1 MGRRAGCS
9 SVGLDGGKDKNLCT
23 ETRPMLKN
31 MKIGQRLSLGFGA
44 VLAMLVTVA
53 GVGYWTLSATAKT
66 TLHILEV
73 DWPLVDATQR
83 VRSESLKLRQYE
95 KDLFLNIG
103 DSEKEAHY
111 LGLWTDNQK
120 QVHAAL
126 ADVERLATLEG
137 DHDAIRS
144 MRADLG
150 VYEEA
155 MLQVLAQMRA
165 KDITTPQG
173 GNEAITVHKNAIRRL
188 EETAVELATRHSRA
202 LSALDKEVSD
212 ASSHSAWLMMA
223 VIVAAAVLS
232 LIVGLFITRSITA
245 PLRQAVEAAERVA
258 EGDTSVAIAATSRD
272 EAGQLLEAMGRMVAS
287 IEEKANAATAIAGGD
302 LNVQVRP
309 ASERDTLGTALATMV
324 SKLTQIIGE
333 VWTGSNSLSSASSQ
347 LSSTAQALSQ
357 GTSEQAASVEET
369 TSSLEEMSASVT
381 QNAENSR
388 QTEHTAVK
396 GAEDA
401 NESARAVGETLK
413 AMTAI
418 TEKISII
425 EEIAYQTNL
434 LALNAAIEAARAG
447 EHGKGFAVV
456 ATEVRKLAERSQ
468 SAAREIGD
476 LAASSVKVA
485 ERSGAL
491 LKDLAPGIRKTAEL
505 VQEVAAASREQAAG
519 VSQINKA
526 MTKVDQVTQRNASA
540 SEELASTA
548 EEMAAQAEALQ
559 DLVSFFRVAG
569 LEPVARRRPARVGA
583 GARGAGPLPPPEA
596 NGAIHRK
603 AVSGAGDFQRF

>member
-1 MGRRAGCS
+1 
-9 SVGLDGGKDKNLCT
+9 
-23 ETRPMLKN
+23 MLKN
-31 MKIGQRLSLGFGA
+31 MKIGQRLSLGFGS

-53 GVGYWTLSATAKT
+53 AVGYWSLSTTAATT
-66 TLHILEV
+66 SHILEV
-73 DWPLVDATQR
+73 DVPIVEGSHKIRAET
-83 VRSESLKLRQYE
+83 LKLRRYE

-103 DSEKEAHY
+103 NAEKEAQY
-111 LGLWTDNQK
+111 LAHWTEFQKELHDGLNE
-120 QVHAAL
+120 
-126 ADVERLATLEG
+126 VEHLSTSDT
-137 DHDAIRS
+137 DHDTIRA
-144 MRADLG
+144 MRGDLTT
-150 VYEEA
+150 YEDALHKVVARIGAGE
-155 MLQVLAQMRA
+155 L
-165 KDITTPQG
+165 TTPQQA
-173 GNEAITVHKNAIRRL
+173 NEAITVHKDAIRRL
-188 EETAVELATRHSRA
+188 EDTSFEFANRHSKGMA
-202 LSALDKEVSD
+202 VIDKQVTEST
-212 ASSHSAWLMMA
+212 SHSAWIMVT
-223 VIVAAAVLS
+223 VIVIAFS
-232 LIVGLFITRSITA
+232 FSIIVGFFITRSITG
-245 PLRQAVEAAERVA
+245 PLKQAVEVAERVA
-258 EGDTSVAIAATSRD
+258 EGDVRVQITADSTD
-272 EAGQLLEAMGRMVAS
+272 EAGQLLTAMGRMVHGLDEMAS
-287 IEEKANAATAIAGGD
+287 AATAIAGGD
-302 LNVQVRP
+302 LKVKVTPQ
-309 ASERDTLGTALATMV
+309 SEHDSLGTALSSMV
-324 SKLTQIIGE
+324 ARLTQVIGE
-333 VWTGSNSLSSASSQ
+333 VWTGANALSSASSQ

-413 AMTAI
+413 AMSSI

-468 SAAREIGD
+468 SAAKEIGD
-476 LAASSVKVA
+476 LATSSVKVA
-485 ERSGAL
+485 ERSGQL
-491 LKDLAPGIRKTAEL
+491 LMDLVPGIRKTAEL

-548 EEMAAQAEALQ
+548 EEMSAQAEALQ

-569 LEPVARRRPARVGA
+569 LEQSAKRRPARATSPSTHAVVHGA
-583 GARGAGPLPPPEA
+583 PAGHDG
-596 NGAIHRK
+596 NGVHR
-603 AVSGAGDFQRF
+603 ATSNGSGDFKRF

>member
-1 MGRRAGCS
+1 
-9 SVGLDGGKDKNLCT
+9 
-23 ETRPMLKN
+23 MLKN
-31 MKIGQRLSLGFGA
+31 MKIGQRLGLGFGA
-44 VLAMLVTVA
+44 VLVMLITVA

-66 TLHILEV
+66 ATHILEA
-73 DWPLVDATQR
+73 DWPLVDATFR
-83 VRSESLKLRQYE
+83 VRFETLKLRQYE
-95 KDLFLNIG
+95 KDLFLNVG
-103 DSEKEAHY
+103 DAEKEVHY
-111 LGLWTDNQK
+111 LTLWGENQK
-120 QVHAAL
+120 LVHEAL
-126 ADVERLATLEG
+126 ADVDKFALVES
-137 DHDAIRS
+137 DHETVRT
-144 MRADLG
+144 MRTDLG

-155 MLQVLAQMRA
+155 MQQIIAQIRA

-173 GNEAITVHKNAIRRL
+173 GNEAITVHKNAVRRL
-188 EETAVELATRHSRA
+188 EETAVELATTHA
-202 LSALDKEVSD
+202 KGLTALDKEVTDST
-212 ASSHSAWLMMA
+212 SHSAWLMIT
-223 VIVAAAVLS
+223 VIIIALGFS
-232 LIVGLFITRSITA
+232 LVVGLFITRSITS

-258 EGDTSVAIAATSRD
+258 EGDTSVAITSDSHD

-302 LNVQVRP
+302 LKVHVTP
-309 ASERDTLGTALATMV
+309 ASERDTLGTALAAMV
-324 SKLTQIIGE
+324 SKLTQVIGE

-468 SAAREIGD
+468 SAAKEIGD
-476 LAASSVKVA
+476 LASSSVKIA
-485 ERSGAL
+485 ERSGQL
-491 LKDLAPGIRKTAEL
+491 LKDLVPGIRKTAEL

-548 EEMAAQAEALQ
+548 EEMSAQAEALQ

-569 LEPVARRRPARVGA
+569 LEAPARRKPARAAAAHGA
-583 GARGAGPLPPPEA
+583 VPAHAPEGNGVLHRAAA
-596 NGAIHRK
+596 N
-603 AVSGAGDFQRF
+603 GAGDFKRF

>member
-1 MGRRAGCS
+1 
-9 SVGLDGGKDKNLCT
+9 
-23 ETRPMLKN
+23 MLKN
-31 MKIGQRLSLGFGA
+31 MKIGQRLALGFGA
-44 VLAMLVTVA
+44 VLAMLIVVA
-53 GVGYWTLSATAKT
+53 SVGYWTLSATTKT
-66 TLHILEV
+66 TIHILEI
-73 DWPLVDATQR
+73 DWPLVDATHR
-83 VRSESLKLRQYE
+83 VRFESLKLRQYE

-103 DSEKEAHY
+103 VPDKEAHY
-111 LGLWTDNQK
+111 LGLWTENQK
-120 QVHAAL
+120 QVHEAL
-126 ADVERLATLEG
+126 ADVERLATLDG
-137 DHDAIRS
+137 DHEAVRS
-144 MRADLG
+144 MRADLAT
-150 VYEEA
+150 YEEA
-155 MLQVLAQMRA
+155 MQQVIAQMRE

-173 GNEAITVHKNAIRRL
+173 GNEAISVHKAAVRRL
-188 EETAVELATRHSRA
+188 EDTAIELAARHSKA
-202 LSALDKEVSD
+202 LTAMDKEVSD
-212 ASSHSAWLMMA
+212 ATSRSAWLMVT
-223 VIVAAAVLS
+223 VIFIALGFS

-245 PLRQAVEAAERVA
+245 PLKQAVEVAERVS
-258 EGDTSVAIAATSRD
+258 EGDTKVTITSDSRD
-272 EAGQLLEAMGRMVAS
+272 EAGQLLEAMGRMVGS

-302 LNVQVRP
+302 LKITVTPQ
-309 ASERDTLGTALATMV
+309 SERDTLGTALASMV
-324 SKLTQIIGE
+324 SRLTQVIGE
-333 VWTGSNSLSSASSQ
+333 VSTGSNALSSASSQ

-401 NESARAVGETLK
+401 NESARAVGETLR

-468 SAAREIGD
+468 SAAKEIGD
-476 LAASSVKVA
+476 LASSSVKVA
-485 ERSGAL
+485 ERSGQL
-491 LKDLAPGIRKTAEL
+491 LKDLVPGIRKTAEL

-519 VSQINKA
+519 VTQINKA

-569 LEPVARRRPARVGA
+569 LEQVRRRPARPA
-583 GARGAGPLPPPEA
+583 AAHAHAPAHAAPEGNGVHRAAA
-596 NGAIHRK
+596 N
-603 AVSGAGDFQRF
+603 GAGDFKRF

>member
-1 MGRRAGCS
+1 M
-9 SVGLDGGKDKNLCT
+9 KNL
-23 ETRPMLKN
+23 
-31 MKIGQRLSLGFGA
+31 KIGQRLSLGFGA
-44 VLAMLVTVA
+44 VLAMLFTVA
-53 GVGYWTLSATAKT
+53 GVGYWTLSATART
-66 TLHILEV
+66 ATHILEV
-73 DWPLVDATQR
+73 DWPLVAATHR
-83 VRSESLKLRQYE
+83 VRFESLKLRQYE
-95 KDLFLNIG
+95 KDLFLNVG
-103 DSEKEAHY
+103 DAEKEAHY
-111 LGLWTDNQK
+111 LGLWGDNQK
-120 QVHAAL
+120 QLHEAITEVEKL
-126 ADVERLATLEG
+126 GTIEADHEAV
-137 DHDAIRS
+137 RS

-150 VYEEA
+150 TYEEA
-155 MLQVLAQMRA
+155 MQQIIAQLRA

-173 GNEAITVHKNAIRRL
+173 GNEAITVHKNAVRRL
-188 EETAVELATRHSRA
+188 EETAVELAERHSKM
-202 LSALDKEVSD
+202 LTALDREVTDST
-212 ASSHSAWLMMA
+212 SHSAWLMIT
-223 VIVAAAVLS
+223 VIVIAIGFS
-232 LIVGLFITRSITA
+232 LVVGLLITRSITS

-258 EGDTSVAIAATSRD
+258 DGDTSVTITSDSRD
-272 EAGQLLEAMGRMVAS
+272 EAGQLLEAMSRMVSS

-302 LNVQVRP
+302 LKVSVTP
-309 ASERDTLGTALATMV
+309 ASERDTLGAALAAMV
-324 SKLTQIIGE
+324 TKLTQVIGE
-333 VWTGSNSLSSASSQ
+333 VWTGSNSLSSASAQ

-468 SAAREIGD
+468 SAAKEIGD
-476 LAASSVKVA
+476 LASSSVKVA
-485 ERSGAL
+485 ERSGTL
-491 LKDLAPGIRKTAEL
+491 LRDLVPGIRKTAEL

-569 LEPVARRRPARVGA
+569 LEQTRRRPARAAAPHAAHAPVATLHDGN
-583 GARGAGPLPPPEA
+583 GVARAAA
-596 NGAIHRK
+596 NGAGEFK
-603 AVSGAGDFQRF
+603 RF

>member
-1 MGRRAGCS
+1 
-9 SVGLDGGKDKNLCT
+9 
-23 ETRPMLKN
+23 MLKN
-31 MKIGQRLSLGFGA
+31 MKIGQRLGLGFGA
-44 VLAMLVTVA
+44 VLVMLIAVA
-53 GVGYWTLSATAKT
+53 GVGYWTLSATARSAT
-66 TLHILEV
+66 HILEA
-73 DWPLVDATQR
+73 DWPLVEAAFH
-83 VRSESLKLRQYE
+83 VRFEALKLRQYE
-95 KDLFLNIG
+95 KDLFLNVG
-103 DSEKEAHY
+103 DAEKEAHY
-111 LGLWTDNQK
+111 LTLWQDNQK
-120 QVHAAL
+120 QVHDAL
-126 ADVERLATLEG
+126 ADVEKYALSDG
-137 DHDAIRS
+137 DHDTARA

-155 MLQVLAQMRA
+155 MQQIITQLRA

-173 GNEAITVHKNAIRRL
+173 GNEAITAHKNVIRRF
-188 EETAVELATRHSRA
+188 EETAMELASHHAKGFT
-202 LSALDKEVSD
+202 ALDKEVTDST
-212 ASSHSAWLMMA
+212 SHSAWLMIT
-223 VIVAAAVLS
+223 VIIIALGFS
-232 LIVGLFITRSITA
+232 LVVGLFITRSITA

-258 EGDTSVAIAATSRD
+258 EGDTSITVSSDSRD
-272 EAGQLLEAMGRMVAS
+272 EAGQLLEAMGRMVGS
-287 IEEKANAATAIAGGD
+287 IEEKANAATAIASGD
-302 LNVQVRP
+302 LKVRITP
-309 ASERDTLGTALATMV
+309 ASERDTLGTALAAMV
-324 SKLTQIIGE
+324 SKLTQVIGE
-333 VWTGSNSLSSASSQ
+333 VWTGSNSLSSASAQ

-396 GAEDA
+396 GADDA

-468 SAAREIGD
+468 SAAKEIGD
-476 LAASSVKVA
+476 LASSSVKVA
-485 ERSGAL
+485 ERSGQL
-491 LKDLAPGIRKTAEL
+491 LRDLVPGIRKTAEL

-548 EEMAAQAEALQ
+548 EEMSAQAEALQ

-569 LEPVARRRPARVGA
+569 LEQVARRKPARPAAQPGFA
-583 GARGAGPLPPPEA
+583 HAAHAPLHEG
-596 NGAIHRK
+596 NGAPR
-603 AVSGAGDFQRF
+603 AAANGAGDFKRF

>member
-1 MGRRAGCS
+1 
-9 SVGLDGGKDKNLCT
+9 
-23 ETRPMLKN
+23 MLKN
-31 MKIGQRLSLGFGA
+31 LKIGQRLSLGFGA

-53 GVGYWTLSATAKT
+53 GVGYWTLSATART
-66 TLHILEV
+66 AVHILEV
-73 DWPLVDATQR
+73 DWPLVDATHR
-83 VRSESLKLRQYE
+83 VRFESLKLRQYE

-103 DSEKEAHY
+103 DAEKEAHY
-111 LGLWTDNQK
+111 LSLWTDNQK
-120 QVHAAL
+120 QVHEAL
-126 ADVERLATLEG
+126 SDVERLATLDG
-137 DHDAIRS
+137 DHESVRS
-144 MRADLG
+144 MRADVG
-150 VYEEA
+150 IYEEA
-155 MLQVLAQMRA
+155 MHQVLSQMRA
-165 KDITTPQG
+165 KSITTPQAA
-173 GNEAITVHKNAIRRL
+173 NEAITVHKNAIRRL
-188 EETAVELATRHSRA
+188 EETAIELASRHSRA
-202 LSALDKEVSD
+202 LTTLDKEVTDST
-212 ASSHSAWLMMA
+212 SHSAWLM
-223 VIVAAAVLS
+223 VTVIIVAIGFS
-232 LIVGLFITRSITA
+232 LVVGLFITRSITS
-245 PLRQAVEAAERVA
+245 PIRQAVEAAERVA
-258 EGDTSVAIAATSRD
+258 EGDTSVKISAGSRD

-287 IEEKANAATAIAGGD
+287 IEEKASAATAIAGGD
-302 LNVQVRP
+302 LKVTVTPQ
-309 ASERDTLGTALATMV
+309 SERDTLGSALASMV
-324 SKLTQIIGE
+324 TKLTQVIGE
-333 VWTGSNSLSSASSQ
+333 VWTGSNSLSSASAQ

-401 NESARAVGETLK
+401 NESARAVGETLR

-468 SAAREIGD
+468 SAAKEIGD
-476 LAASSVKVA
+476 LASSSVKVA
-485 ERSGAL
+485 ERSGQL
-491 LKDLAPGIRKTAEL
+491 LKELVPGIRKTAEL

-519 VSQINKA
+519 VAQINKA

-548 EEMAAQAEALQ
+548 EEMSAQAEALQ
-559 DLVSFFRVAG
+559 DIVSFFRVAG
-569 LEPVARRRPARVGA
+569 LEPLGRRKPARAASPAQARLQAAPPAAEAHAGNGVHLHRAAVG
-583 GARGAGPLPPPEA
+583 
-596 NGAIHRK
+596 
-603 AVSGAGDFQRF
+603 GAGDFKRF